1 MKIYISIFMVCC
13 GLILNAQRTL
23 SGKITDT
30 NNQPLIGADIY
41 APELHKGTVTDM
53 DGNYTFKNLPKGNVT
68 IVFSYIGFNTKS
80 ETLKIS
86 EKEMVLNVVLEESP
100 FKMDEV
106 ILSTP
111 FNKLQS
117 ENVMKVEHKNIQ
129 QLQRSGAVS
138 LVEGISNVAGVSQ
151 ISTGIGIG
159 KPVIRGLSGNRVL
172 VYTQGVRLENQQF
185 GGEHGL
191 GLNDN
196 GIESVEVIKGPAS
209 LLYGSDALGGVLY
222 FIPEKYANA
231 HTTTATVDQKYFT
244 NTIGSNTSFTL
255 KSSAENIKFIAS
267 MGYNSHHDYKIPDG
281 KRVTNSRF
289 NEFDVKSAFGFEL
302 KNFSSDNRF
311 NLTTSSIGIS
321 EEIGAQNTNITPQ
334 NPFQRIDNY
343 IVSSHNH
350 IYFND
355 SNLDIHLGY
364 TANNRKEFE
373 EHHDHDEEE
382 EHEEEEHHEDE
393 HNEASLHMKLKTF
406 TYDVQ
411 YHLPT
416 LGKFEGILGVQG
428 LTQSNT
434 NFGEELLIPDASVN
448 DLGVFA
454 TVSTKWDTH
463 FLQGGIRFDIR
474 NITTEDHLVEHHEEE
489 EHEEEEE
496 EHEEHEH
503 AFEAIDKSYKSF
515 TASLGYKTTLFK
527 KVETRLNLATGF
539 RAPNLA
545 ELTSNGVHHGT
556 NRFEMGNSNLK
567 NEQNYQ
573 IDLAFEYQNEHIEFF
588 ANGFLNVVKDYI
600 FLTPTGIT
608 IDNVEAYTYVQDNS
622 KLYGSEFG
630 FHLHPHP
637 LDWLHLES
645 SFEMVIGKQ
654 DNGDYLP
661 LIPANQFNNTL
672 RAEFNSKEWLKNGYV
687 SVKLESVFSQNN
699 IGQFETKSDGYQLLH
714 LGLGGD
720 IKLNKTKFNLS
731 FTLNNAL
738 DTEYISHLSRLKS
751 EGISNIGRTAMLG
764 LKFNI

>member
-1 MKIYISIFMVCC
+1 MKIYLSILMVWC
-13 GLILNAQRTL
+13 GLVLHAQHTL
-23 SGKITDT
+23 SGKIIDT
-30 NNQPLIGADIY
+30 NNQPLIEADVY
-41 APELHKGTVTDM
+41 APELHKGTITDM
-53 DGNYTFKNLPKGNVT
+53 DGNYILKNLPKGSLT
-68 IVFSYIGFNTKS
+68 IVIGYVGFNSKS
-80 ETLKIS
+80 VTVEITEES
-86 EKEMVLNVVLEESP
+86 TVLDVTLEESV
-100 FKMDEV
+100 FNMDEV

-117 ENVMKVEHKNIQ
+117 ENVMKVEHKTVQ

-138 LVEGISNVAGVSQ
+138 LIEGISNVAGVSQ
-151 ISTGIGIG
+151 ISTGMGIG

-172 VYTQGVRLENQQF
+172 VYSQGVRLENQQF
-185 GGEHGL
+185 GDEHGL

-196 GIESVEVIKGPAS
+196 GVESVEIIKGPAS

-222 FIPEKYANA
+222 FNPEKYANA
-231 HTTTATVDQKYFT
+231 NITTATISQKYFT
-244 NTIGSNTSFTL
+244 NTMGSNTSFNF
-255 KSSAENIKFIAS
+255 KSSSENIKFIAS

-281 KRVTNSRF
+281 THVTNSRF
-289 NEFDVKSAFGFEL
+289 NEFDVKSALGFEL

-311 NLTTSSIGIS
+311 NLTSSNIGIA
-321 EEIGAQNTNITPQ
+321 EEIGVQNSHIIPQ
-334 NPFQRIDNY
+334 NPYQRIDNY
-343 IVSSHNH
+343 IISSHNH

-364 TANNRKEFE
+364 TANNRREFE
-373 EHHDHDEEE
+373 DEHEHEE
-382 EHEEEEHHEDE
+382 EHEEEEHEEEHEE
-393 HNEASLHMKLKTF
+393 HLEPSLQMKLKTF

-416 LGKFEGILGVQG
+416 IGQFESILGVQG

-434 NFGEELLIPDASVN
+434 NLGEELLIPDANMN

-454 TVSTKWDTH
+454 MVNTKWDTH
-463 FLQGGIRFDIR
+463 FLQGGIRFDTR
-474 NITTEDHLVEHHEEE
+474 NINTEKHIVEHEGD
-489 EHEEEEE
+489 EHI
-496 EHEEHEH
+496 
-503 AFEAIDKSYKSF
+503 FDAIDNSYNSF
-515 TASLGYKTTLFK
+515 TASLGYKTTLFD

-556 NRFEMGNSNLK
+556 NRYEIGNSDLN

-573 IDLAFEYQNEHIEFF
+573 IDLAFEYKNEHIEFF
-588 ANGFLNVVKDYI
+588 ANGFLNVIKNYI
-600 FLTPTGIT
+600 FLTPTGTT
-608 IDNVEAYTYVQDNS
+608 IDDIDAYTYIQDDS

-672 RAEFNSKEWLKNGYV
+672 RGEFDIKNWISNGYA
-687 SVKLESVFSQNN
+687 SIKLESVLNQNN
-699 IGQFETKSDGYQLLH
+699 VGLFETKSDGYQLLH

-720 IKLNKTKFNLS
+720 VKINNTKFNLS

-738 DTEYISHLSRLKS
+738 DTAYISHLSRLKS
-751 EGISNIGRTAMLG
+751 EGIYNIGRTAMLG